1 MLAYIDMIDDA
12 IDDVAL
18 AMREASKTI
27 ITCEITQ
34 AVRDSQLDNLAVRQG
49 QYISLVNGKL
59 VAVAD
64 DLLQSI
70 RGALQKARADRYEL
84 ITIYSGEGLK
94 EDEAKKIVDNL
105 SAEFPASTLELVHGG
120 QPLYPVVIGIE

>member
-1 MLAYIDMIDDA
+1 
-12 IDDVAL
+12 
-18 AMREASKTI
+18 MREASKTI

-70 RGALQKARADRYEL
+70 CGALQKARADRYEL
-84 ITIYSGEGLK
+84 ITIYYGEGLK